1 MKLSELSKL
10 IDNVER
16 ILFASPVRDGNLR
29 KKQAR
34 SVFSLC
40 PDDNLR
46 HLLGNAVGYHIP
58 HPDWAKNEISKAR
71 GHIETLRENGHT

>member
-1 MKLSELSKL
+1 MKLADLSQV
-10 IDNVER
+10 IDEVEK
-16 ILFASPVRDGNLR
+16 ILFHSPVRDGVLR
-29 KKQAR
+29 KKLAR
-34 SVFSLC
+34 VAFRLC

-71 GHIETLRENGHT
+71 GHLETLRENGHT